1 MALALTKWF
10 VSVFKVYV
18 GVFTQINKYSMI
30 MVIYPSRTQDYYG
43 CFVIYVTKH
52 LHTDFV
58 QCTILE
64 TLCRICQNIEIS
76 LSRNIH

>member
-18 GVFTQINKYSMI
+18 GVFAQINKYSMM

-43 CFVIYVTKH
+43 CFCNLYY
-52 LHTDFV
+52 
-58 QCTILE
+58 
-64 TLCRICQNIEIS
+64 
-76 LSRNIH
+76 

>member
-18 GVFTQINKYSMI
+18 GVFAHINKYSMM

-43 CFVIYVTKH
+43 CFVIYILSICILTSFNVLYLK
-52 LHTDFV
+52 LCVGFV
-58 QCTILE
+58 KT
-64 TLCRICQNIEIS
+64 
-76 LSRNIH
+76 